1 MKGEVPRSEEGGN
14 EEEGIKSSSGMGEL
28 PLSTK
33 FLSGDDSLKDV
44 GLLREN
50 SLGGL
55 VAIPYRSSIPK
66 SSGKSTRCST
76 GGVPG

>member
-14 EEEGIKSSSGMGEL
+14 EEEGIRSSSGIGEL

-33 FLSGDDSLKDV
+33 FLSGDDSIM
-44 GLLREN
+44 GLLRAN

-55 VAIPYRSSIPK
+55 VAMPYRSSIPK